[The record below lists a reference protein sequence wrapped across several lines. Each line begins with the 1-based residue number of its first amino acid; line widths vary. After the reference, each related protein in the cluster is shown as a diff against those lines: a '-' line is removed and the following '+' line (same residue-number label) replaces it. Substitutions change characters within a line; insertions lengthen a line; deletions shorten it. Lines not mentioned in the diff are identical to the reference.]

1 MEANKHKHCAA
12 AGQEGCCGHGQE
24 HCHEEHGHGEH
35 GSHQHEHGHGH
46 SGECGCGHEHGHD
59 DGCGCGH
66 DHGAGVEKSEA
77 VGTAWQVAGAIAL
90 LVLGHFAAGWPA
102 VAVYLAAYLLAG
114 HGILWSALKNFWKK
128 EVMKRMYRKRE
139 RKNKGGMKRQKRK
152 EGGI

>member
-77 VGTAWQVAGAIAL
+77 
-90 LVLGHFAAGWPA
+90 A
-102 VAVYLAAYLLAG
+102 VSYTHLTLPTKL
-114 HGILWSALKNFWKK
+114 
-128 EVMKRMYRKRE
+128 EV
-139 RKNKGGMKRQKRK
+139 
-152 EGGI
+152 